1 MGTGCPSG
9 GGIRAPRSIEDATPC
24 TMQRCPVQPLCHSAL
39 HSESEPSGAL
49 LLTSSV
55 IPPPILILFC
65 WEEDCRLREQ
75 DKVGVEQAQG
85 DAMGNAQ
92 SAGKPKPTAPRR
104 NMQTSAA
111 VVARSFPSD
120 ESGQGPKVR
129 SPFSGLMIAATPS
142 RLVRP
147 FFGSLHC
154 PNPFLLHVLV
164 RWTLIIAGANAL
176 AHQHADTSKQCPA
189 TEASLTSWH

>member
-1 MGTGCPSG
+1 
-9 GGIRAPRSIEDATPC
+9 
-24 TMQRCPVQPLCHSAL
+24 
-39 HSESEPSGAL
+39 
-49 LLTSSV
+49 
-55 IPPPILILFC
+55 
-65 WEEDCRLREQ
+65 
-75 DKVGVEQAQG
+75 
-85 DAMGNAQ
+85 MGNAQ
-92 SAGKPKPTAPRR
+92 SARKPKPTAPRR

-111 VVARSFPSD
+111 IVARSFPSD
-120 ESGQGPKVR
+120 ESGKGPKVR